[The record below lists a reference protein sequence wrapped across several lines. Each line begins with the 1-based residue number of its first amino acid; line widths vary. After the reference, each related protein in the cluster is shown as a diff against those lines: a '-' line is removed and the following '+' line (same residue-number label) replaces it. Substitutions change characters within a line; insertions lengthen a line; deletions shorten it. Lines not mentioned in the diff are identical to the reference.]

1 MKTTIKES
9 TLTEIKIEKTNIVF
23 FNTNQPSH
31 SNASQKLMSIELTDE
46 YTRIDFEYTSS
57 YQYIN
62 GGWINMHPRSFIRVV
77 DSGTKYPLL
86 RTENIPLKPTLYVF
100 KASGV
105 KHYYSLFFAAI
116 PKDTLTIDII
126 ELEAPG
132 NYFNF
137 YDVSLKQ
144 QGIICVDGNK
154 LN

>member
-1 MKTTIKES
+1 MKTNFEEL
-9 TLTEIKIEKTNIVF
+9 TLIETKIEKSTLVF

-100 KASGV
+100 KACGV
-105 KHYYSLFFAAI
+105 KHYYSLFFAA
-116 PKDTLTIDII
+116 
-126 ELEAPG
+126 
-132 NYFNF
+132 F
-137 YDVSLKQ
+137 
-144 QGIICVDGNK
+144 
-154 LN
+154 